1 MLTCRRHE
9 DRGFSLIEVVI
20 VLAIIAVVLMFGVPL
35 FAEWSQNTQIRA
47 TAESIQSGVQSAR
60 SEAVRRNLRVEFRLS
75 NNLGAQGG
83 TGWSI
88 WSVNPSAQIQSKP
101 DAEGSYRV
109 VVTTPSGNATDRITF
124 DGSGRTPSASTKNA
138 DNSDFLTEI
147 NISSQAVSTPR
158 NLRLILSTGGGV
170 IRMCDPNVSTTGDPR
185 KC

>member
-1 MLTCRRHE
+1 MLIECGYRE
-9 DRGFSLIEVVI
+9 KGFSLIEVAI
-20 VLAIIAVVLMFGVPL
+20 VMVIIALVLMFGLPG

-47 TAESIQSGVQSAR
+47 TAESIQSGLQSAR

-75 NNLGAQGG
+75 NNLGDEGG

-101 DAEGSYRV
+101 DAEGSYRIM
-109 VVTTPSGNATDRITF
+109 VTTPNSNATDRITF
-124 DGSGRTPSASTKNA
+124 DGSGRTPLGSTKNA
-138 DNSDFLTEI
+138 DNSDFITEV
-147 NISSQAVSTPR
+147 NITSPAVSTPR
-158 NLRLILSTGGGV
+158 NLRLIVSGGGL